1 MHDWDRA
8 RGRKH
13 AAREST
19 SRRRKRRFFKTTA
32 RDGSSVRAV
41 VLLRADNES
50 ARCQGLGFEGLAEI
64 QSLAFLA
71 EEKRCATGVR
81 QRVWRG

>member
-13 AAREST
+13 AARESA

-32 RDGSSVRAV
+32 RDRSSVRAV
-41 VLLRADNES
+41 VLHRAEDVRPVARIWALRDWPERNPS
-50 ARCQGLGFEGLAEI
+50 ISGEG
-64 QSLAFLA
+64 
-71 EEKRCATGVR
+71 KRCATGVK
-81 QRVWRG
+81 QPV